1 MNQRTILITASVIG
15 FLSVTLGAF
24 GAHGLESLL
33 EANGRA
39 ETFELAVR
47 YQFYH
52 GLAMLAVG
60 ILIEKYPSM
69 KTVALL
75 FLIGIIIFSGSL
87 YILALANKP
96 ILGAFTP
103 FGGLALLG
111 GWGWM
116 VWSILRTK

>member
-1 MNQRTILITASVIG
+1 MNQRTILITASLIG

-33 EANGRA
+33 TANGRT

-69 KTVALL
+69 KAVKLSVVL
-75 FLIGIIIFSGSL
+75 EGLIIIE
-87 YILALANKP
+87 
-96 ILGAFTP
+96 
-103 FGGLALLG
+103 
-111 GWGWM
+111 
-116 VWSILRTK
+116 